1 MTNYNAAITGNT
13 VKSLTHNDLTK
24 IQEKEKFRYL
34 RQRKKDVKKLRPDR
48 IARKPIAND
57 PKTPAS
63 PEEPLYISG
72 MVQQTP
78 NTGDTKDR
86 SEFKST
92 VRINPTYD
100 WVNRRFDTI
109 EAP

>member
-1 MTNYNAAITGNT
+1 M
-13 VKSLTHNDLTK
+13 THNDLTR
-24 IQEKEKFRYL
+24 IQAKEKFRYL
-34 RQRKKDVKKLRPDR
+34 RQRKKDVKKLRPDC
-48 IARKPIAND
+48 IARKPTAAE

-63 PEEPLYISG
+63 PGGSPIYISKV
-72 MVQQTP
+72 VQQTP
-78 NTGDTKDR
+78 NTVESKDR